1 MKHLRIITMITLTL
15 LLWASPAVAQDTT
28 TKRRPD
34 KTEFVTESQV
44 RLTTESLTVAEISAA
59 TPPAQA
65 NPSFWDLVVQS
76 WQDFANAIKSLFK

>member
-1 MKHLRIITMITLTL
+1 MKYLALIFIFFSFVLMS
-15 LLWASPAVAQDTT
+15 SPVLAQDTT

-34 KTEFVTESQV
+34 KAEFVTESQV
-44 RLTTESLTVAEISAA
+44 RLTTESLTVAEVSLA

-76 WQDFANAIKSLFK
+76 WQDFIIAIQSLFK